1 MTAEELRKQMTEA
14 RQALS
19 PEAREAA
26 AQSFTERLCALPEWL
41 RADTV
46 ALFLSFGSELDTRSV
61 IETAF
66 SEGKQ
71 VLLPICQKDYHM
83 IFSVYTP
90 TTPLITTGMGLEEIA
105 PEAIQEVP
113 PENIDFCL
121 VPGLVFDDTGAR
133 IGYGAGFYDRFLPR
147 LSEDT
152 AIIGAGYDCQV
163 IKNSPIPQKDTDV
176 RLPMIVT
183 EEGIYRSTKTL

>member
-1 MTAEELRKQMTEA
+1 MTAEELRKQMTEV

-26 AQSFTERLCALPEWL
+26 TQSFTERLCALPEWL

-163 IKNSPIPQKDTDV
+163 IKNSPIPQKGTDV

-183 EEGIYRSTKTL
+183 EQGIYRSTKTL